1 MKLKV
6 LRADPA
12 GNITLFVLSPMDK
25 ADYPAI
31 ASKLMAMPQFAAEQV
46 GFIHDDRM
54 DMEAGE
60 FCGNASR
67 AYGMLVARQQGI
79 NGAVKVNV
87 SGCDHPL
94 SVVVTEDSAS
104 CEMPLPLWT
113 RKVSV
118 KGISCTLVH
127 LGGIA
132 HLIAENVTPSET
144 FFAEAE
150 PIFREMAELEAYGV
164 IFLDG
169 EQMKPLVK
177 VPATNTLFW
186 EGSCGSGTLAAQIAR
201 SEGQPDGTYSGAF
214 SQPAC
219 IVTAEI
225 IRQNGMIV
233 SAKIGGPVTLDEP
246 MEVEI

>member
-12 GNITLFVLSPMDK
+12 GNITLFVLSPVEK
-25 ADYPAI
+25 NEYADVANR
-31 ASKLMAMPQFAAEQV
+31 LMALPQFAAEQV
-46 GFIHDDRM
+46 GFIHDGRM

-79 NGAVKVNV
+79 SGEVQVEV

-94 SVVVTEDSAS
+94 SVFVTETAAS
-104 CEMPLPLWT
+104 CEMPLPLWV
-113 RKVSV
+113 RQVGV
-118 KGISCTLVH
+118 KGKTCTLVH

-132 HLIAENVTPSET
+132 HLIVENVPPSET
-144 FFAEAE
+144 FFAAAE

-169 EQMKPLVK
+169 EKMRPLVK
-177 VPATNTLFW
+177 VPATDTLFW

-201 SEGQPDGTYSGAF
+201 CEGLPDGVYGGAF
-214 SQPAC
+214 IQPAGT
-219 IVTAEI
+219 VTAEVT
-225 IRQNGMIV
+225 RHDGKIV
-233 SAKIGGPVTLDEP
+233 SAKIGGPVMLDQAI
-246 MEVEI
+246 EIEI

>member
-12 GNITLFVLSPMDK
+12 GNITLFVISRVK
-25 ADYPAI
+25 KSDY
-31 ASKLMAMPQFAAEQV
+31 ASVAKRLMSMERFKAEQV
-46 GFIHDDRM
+46 GFIHNGRM

-79 NGAVKVNV
+79 TGKVSVAV

-94 SVVVTEDSAS
+94 SVRVTKNTAE
-104 CEMPLPLWT
+104 CEMPLPLWI
-113 RKVSV
+113 KQVSV
-118 KGISCTLVH
+118 KEKRHTLVH

-132 HLIAENVTPSET
+132 HLIVEDIEPSEV

-150 PIFREMAELEAYGV
+150 PIFRDMKELEAYGV
-164 IFLDG
+164 IFLNGDH
-169 EQMKPLVK
+169 MTPLVK

-201 SEGQPDGTYSGAF
+201 SEGKPDGVYSGAF
-214 SQPAC
+214 IQPAGA
-219 IVTAEI
+219 VTAKVT
-225 IRQNGMIV
+225 RRGGKIV
-233 SAKIGGPVTLDEP
+233 SAKIGGPVTLEDP
-246 MEVEI
+246 IEIEI

>member
-12 GNITLFVLSPMDK
+12 GNITLFVLSPVDRE
-25 ADYPAI
+25 DYPAV
-31 ASKLMAMPQFAAEQV
+31 ASRLMALPKYGAEQV
-46 GFIHDDRM
+46 AFIHDGRM

-79 NGAVKVNV
+79 TGEVQVAV

-94 SVVVTEDSAS
+94 SVLVTDDAAS
-104 CEMPLPLWT
+104 CEMPLPLWV
-113 RKVSV
+113 RQVDV
-118 KGISCTLVH
+118 KGNNYTLVH

-132 HLIAENVTPSET
+132 HLIAENMAPSEA
-144 FFAEAE
+144 FFTEAE
-150 PIFREMAELEAYGV
+150 PIFREMEELEAYGV

-169 EQMKPLVK
+169 ENMKPLVK

-201 SEGQPDGTYSGAF
+201 SEGQPDGVYSGAF
-214 SQPAC
+214 IQPAGV
-219 IVTAEI
+219 VTAEVK
-225 IRQNGMIV
+225 RCDDCIV

-246 MEVEI
+246 MEIEI

>member
-12 GNITLFVLSPMDK
+12 GNITLFVLSPVEK
-25 ADYPAI
+25 KDY
-31 ASKLMAMPQFAAEQV
+31 ASVANRLMALPQFAAEQV
-46 GFIHDDRM
+46 GFIHDGRM

-67 AYGMLVARQQGI
+67 AYGMLMARQQGI
-79 NGAVKVNV
+79 SGEVKIHV
-87 SGCDHPL
+87 SGCDYPL
-94 SVVVTEDSAS
+94 SVVVTEDSAG

-113 RKVSV
+113 RKESV
-118 KGISCTLVH
+118 KEIDCTLVH

-132 HLIAENVTPSET
+132 HLIAENVEPSEA
-144 FFAEAE
+144 FFSEAE
-150 PIFREMAELEAYGV
+150 PIFRKMPELEAYGV

-169 EQMKPLVK
+169 EHMKPLVK

-201 SEGQPDGTYSGAF
+201 SEGQPDGVYSGAF
-214 SQPAC
+214 IQPAGV
-219 IVTAEI
+219 VTAEVT
-225 IRQNGMIV
+225 RRGGVIV

-246 MEVEI
+246 IEIEI

>member
-12 GNITLFVLSPMDK
+12 GNITLFVLSPVEK
-25 ADYPAI
+25 KDYPAV
-31 ASKLMAMPQFAAEQV
+31 ANRLMALPQFAAEQV
-46 GFIHDDRM
+46 GFVHDDRM

-67 AYGMLVARQQGI
+67 AFGMLVAREKGVTGEVQ
-79 NGAVKVNV
+79 VEV

-94 SVVVTEDSAS
+94 SVFVTEESAS
-104 CEMPLPLWT
+104 CEMPLPLLV
-113 RKVSV
+113 RKEYV
-118 KGISCTLVH
+118 KEIPCTLVH

-132 HLIAENVTPSET
+132 HLIAENVTPSEA
-144 FFAEAE
+144 FFTEAE
-150 PIFREMAELEAYGV
+150 PIFREMPELEAYGV

-169 EQMKPLVK
+169 ENMKPLVK
-177 VPATNTLFW
+177 VPATDTLFW

-214 SQPAC
+214 VQPAG
-219 IVTAEI
+219 IVTAEV
-225 IRQNGMIV
+225 IRRDGRIV
-233 SAKIGGPVTLDEP
+233 SAKIGGPVKLDEA
-246 MEVEI
+246 MEIEI